1 MGSLL
6 SKVRSFFS
14 TNYKTKIIM
23 IGLDSAGKTT
33 LLYKLKLNENI
44 STIPTIGFN
53 VEELTYKKM
62 TMTVWDIGGQY
73 KIRKLWNHYYDN
85 LDGIV
90 FLIDS
95 NDRARFDEVVREID
109 YLQAEHS
116 LKGVP
121 ILFMANKQDISRA
134 ALVGDIIE
142 SLNLRTM
149 INREWF
155 MQGCSTLVG
164 NGVYEGLEWLYATIE
179 KKRRGE

>member
-155 MQGCSTLVG
+155 M
-164 NGVYEGLEWLYATIE
+164 
-179 KKRRGE
+179 